1 MHTTVCADAPER
13 GHARRGTGVCR
24 DPPARPPP
32 ADTLPSLETPALTLR
47 RTDSGKHRCAEP
59 AAPQASPC
67 SHERH
72 AQGYPSRGLQPHMR
86 ADTCHAHPQRHMS
99 KNTLRE
105 TTQGR
110 WPVGDVHAPE
120 TSSGRA
126 HAHTATHPQAP
137 LPAIPDSALR
147 APPSPHR
154 ANPIHQASEASQP
167 AAREGKGV
175 SVPPPRPHPP
185 GPAPPTPRAREVW
198 DARVSTAHDRTEM
211 GHMKGTWG
219 GLQPARHTDPGP
231 PGKAPTPPC
240 PPHWWLATPG
250 LSSLSG
256 CQARQVG
263 GPGCVVRSSLGLA
276 PPLDQTCEGADEKGG
291 LGSWEYLKGGGCRE
305 AGGTEGVRTFTW
317 GHQSCRRSP
326 RYNAGTASS
335 PCHCGSLQGDRGGLG
350 PHPRNHKP
358 APSPPGRSLP
368 PPPQHPPVG
377 KGRGGVG

>member
-1 MHTTVCADAPER
+1 M
-13 GHARRGTGVCR
+13 CR

-110 WPVGDVHAPE
+110 WPVGDVH
-120 TSSGRA
+120 SSGRA

-185 GPAPPTPRAREVW
+185 GPAPPTPRAREAW

-219 GLQPARHTDPGP
+219 GPPASQTHRPR
-231 PGKAPTPPC
+231 AP
-240 PPHWWLATPG
+240 
-250 LSSLSG
+250 
-256 CQARQVG
+256 RQ
-263 GPGCVVRSSLGLA
+263 
-276 PPLDQTCEGADEKGG
+276 
-291 LGSWEYLKGGGCRE
+291 
-305 AGGTEGVRTFTW
+305 
-317 GHQSCRRSP
+317 
-326 RYNAGTASS
+326 
-335 PCHCGSLQGDRGGLG
+335 G
-350 PHPRNHKP
+350 PHPAVSTPLVVGHP
-358 APSPPGRSLP
+358 GAEQSQWLPSTAGWGTGLCGQKLTRPCPTPGSNL
-368 PPPQHPPVG
+368 
-377 KGRGGVG
+377 